1 MQYYTSP
8 ELALDLL
15 RRGVYTCGALSKR
28 RGWPHK
34 LMQAKS
40 GAQGA
45 SGVMTLGRLS
55 IVGVADAG
63 LSAMLSTIHSTKR
76 VGTVRRWDPHQAVNR
91 LYQTYAHQQ
100 DYGNNKGV
108 VDGWHSHQVRRVSGG
123 GAWAVCSPAPST
135 GQIRLTAQLQR
146 QVVALH
152 VLVRVLPLHVDVLQA
167 RVE

>member
-1 MQYYTSP
+1 M
-8 ELALDLL
+8 LA
-15 RRGVYTCGALSKR
+15 
-28 RGWPHK
+28 K
-34 LMQAKS
+34 L

-45 SGVMTLGRLS
+45 SRVMTLGRLS

-108 VDGWHSHQVRRVSGG
+108 VDGSCKSYC
-123 GAWAVCSPAPST
+123 AC
-135 GQIRLTAQLQR
+135 IK
-146 QVVALH
+146 
-152 VLVRVLPLHVDVLQA
+152 
-167 RVE
+167 